1 MDDASPSRLVLSD
14 EYRFLRHLN
23 RATAAADAI
32 VDAVADRI
40 PGAGSR
46 PISLV
51 DFGCGGADIP
61 QRFLTLARARGW
73 DCTFLCTDRNED
85 AIEMG
90 RSRVL
95 EHAQSV
101 ARTDAGAVAGAGMEF
116 RVVDLLAADRV
127 LGARSFDVAHA
138 SLVMHHLDDES
149 AVAGLRAMAAVAR
162 ALVVWND
169 LVRDSLGI
177 WGAQLSTITAS
188 KELRHDAV
196 VSVRRSFTMREARAV
211 AEAAGL
217 IDIQVRRVR
226 GARFVLTG
234 VPGPLQPQSTGR
246 PLARAEG
253 IGFSYGTRSVLAEV
267 NFVAR
272 SGDLVHIT
280 GANGSG
286 KSTLLACM
294 VGALKPAAGRAW
306 IDQTALLPG
315 YHPQEGGL
323 FSALSVV
330 ANLETA
336 ARLARVP
343 AVDRSSAVARC
354 LVDFGLTEHAQH
366 RVDRL
371 SGGLKRRTALACAVI
386 HSPIVLVLDEP
397 DAGLDALGR
406 EALVRTVEGVLQRRG
421 TVILA
426 SHAASW
432 MQGLAATTPR
442 VEVCL

>member
-61 QRFLTLARARGW
+61 QRFLTLARAHGW
-73 DCTFLCTDRNED
+73 DCTFLCTDRNAD

-162 ALVVWND
+162 ELVVWND

-177 WGAQLSTITAS
+177 WGAQLSTITAR

-217 IDIQVRRVR
+217 LDIRVRRVR

-253 IGFSYGTRSVLAEV
+253 ISFSYGTRSVLAEV

-272 SGDLVHIT
+272 SGELVHVT